1 MTQRAQN
8 ELISASCAQSL
19 PLEETSK
26 GRAPYSIMRS
36 ETPRVGWGLV
46 CESMCMCVGK
56 PPSSF
61 LCVSGLE
68 ALQEAM
74 LSESNL
80 FLFW

>member
-8 ELISASCAQSL
+8 EPTSASCAQPL

-26 GRAPYSIMRS
+26 GGAPYSIMRS

-46 CESMCMCVGK
+46 CESVCMCVCGK
-56 PPSSF
+56 ASQF
-61 LCVSGLE
+61 ILIMCQG

-80 FLFW
+80 FHFW